1 MADAR
6 DRKEWIM
13 KRLKRLQAFALVL
26 IVALGVAVLPT
37 AVSAKAAPKL
47 SKTKITLT
55 AGKSTTLT
63 LKNAPKGRKVTW
75 STSDKKVATV
85 SQKGKVTAKK
95 AGTATI
101 TAKVSNKKYTC
112 KVTVKSKPAD
122 TPADN
127 PATEITFT
135 NEAGKD
141 AGDVAALEAI
151 IREQNKNGANMPTD
165 LDTKKHYFWKEG
177 RLYRFSYLALGG
189 DPKTQPPLKGN
200 LDLTPFSEIHV
211 VQCIDNQLTSIN
223 VKGLKKLE
231 TLECTRGTLTSLD
244 LSTNTALTKLYISKN
259 QLTSLDVSANTAL
272 KTLSCDNNQLTSL
285 DVSANTA
292 LEYLYCQKNQFT
304 ALDVSANMALK
315 EMFVDKGVQVTGTA
329 IRVVYE

>member
-135 NEAGKD
+135 NEDGKD

-151 IREQNKNGANMPTD
+151 IREQNKNGAAIPTD
-165 LDTKKHYFWKEG
+165 LNSPTNYVWTNG
-177 RLYRFSYLALGG
+177 RLTIFEYGG
-189 DPKTQPPLKGN
+189 TAGKVMKGS
-200 LDLTPFSEIHV
+200 LDLTPFTELESVTFNNNE
-211 VQCIDNQLTSIN
+211 LTAIN
-223 VKGLKKLE
+223 VTGLTKL
-231 TLECTRGTLTSLD
+231 LELYCDNNKLTD
-244 LSTNTALTKLYISKN
+244 IDVSTNTALEELSINGN
-259 QLTSLDVSANTAL
+259 QLTSLNLSANTKL
-272 KTLSCDNNQLTSL
+272 Q
-285 DVSANTA
+285 
-292 LEYLYCQKNQFT
+292 YLYCRDNQFT
-304 ALDVSANMALK
+304 EIDLTGHTELRHVGADDGVSLIGWEK
-315 EMFVDKGVQVTGTA
+315 PTA
-329 IRVVYE
+329 E